1 MPLSMFYFLAVAAI
15 NILMSWSLYLPY
27 RAQQLHFMTVA
38 NMTISGYLGAYAAL
52 NWGWPFALI
61 LLAGIVIGGIV
72 GFVTSIAIGDAPAF
86 AVVIVGFTF
95 IYITKTIVE
104 NMDAFG
110 GTMGLFGIPMV
121 AGTPG
126 ANRWLLFAI
135 AWSMVFLVGF
145 FIHRF
150 DNSRLG
156 RAASA
161 IFVDKT
167 LAASF
172 GVNIKRMGMGLQ
184 TAGSA
189 IGGMC
194 GVLYAFTM
202 RSLFPEFFTFHY
214 IGIAMTMLFIGGYT
228 TLWGVLLAVPILW
241 GLPFLLPEAV
251 QSWRI
256 VIYGVLLITIL
267 LLKPEGII
275 TRPLIRRVQEV
286 LGRRRAPAK
295 AGTDAKEGT

>member
-1 MPLSMFYFLAVAAI
+1 MPLSIFYFLAIAGI

-27 RAQQLHFMTVA
+27 RVQQLHFMTVA
-38 NMTISGYLGAYAAL
+38 NMTISGYIGAYAAL
-52 NWGWPFALI
+52 TWGWPFAAVLI
-61 LLAGIVIGGIV
+61 LGIFLGALV
-72 GFVTSIAIGDAPAF
+72 GFVTSFAIGDAPAF

-104 NMDAFG
+104 NVDAFG
-110 GTMGLFGIPMV
+110 GTMGLFGIPKI
-121 AGTPG
+121 AATPG
-126 ANRWLLFAI
+126 GHRWVMFAVI
-135 AWSMVFLVGF
+135 WVSVAVVGAL
-145 FIHRF
+145 IHRF
-150 DNSRLG
+150 DSSRLG
-156 RAASA
+156 RASSA
-161 IFVDKT
+161 IFVDKN

-172 GVNIKRMGMGLQ
+172 GVDVKKMGMGLQ
-184 TAGSA
+184 AAGSA
-189 IGGMC
+189 IGGLC

-256 VIYGVLLITIL
+256 VIYGVLLVVIL
-267 LLKPEGII
+267 LIKPEGII
-275 TRPLIRRVQEV
+275 TRPLLRRVGSL
-286 LGRRRAPAK
+286 LGRGRS
-295 AGTDAKEGT
+295 

>member
-1 MPLSMFYFLAVAAI
+1 MPLSLYYFLAVAAI

-38 NMTISGYLGAYAAL
+38 NMTISGYIGAYAAL
-52 NWGWPFALI
+52 NWGWPFAAVLVT
-61 LLAGIVIGGIV
+61 GIVLGALV
-72 GFVTSIAIGDAPAF
+72 GFVTSFAIGDAPAF

-110 GTMGLFGIPMV
+110 GTMGLFGIPMI
-121 AGTPG
+121 AATPG
-126 ANRWLLFAI
+126 ASRWLMFAI
-135 AWSMVFLVGF
+135 SWSLVFVVGF

-161 IFVDKT
+161 IFIDKN

-172 GVNIKRMGMGLQ
+172 GVNIKTMGMGLQ
-184 TAGSA
+184 TAASA
-189 IGGMC
+189 IGGMS

-228 TLWGVLLAVPILW
+228 TQWGVLLAVPILW
-241 GLPFLLPEAV
+241 GTPFLLPESV

-256 VIYGVLLITIL
+256 VIYGVLLIVIL
-267 LLKPEGII
+267 VVKPEGII
-275 TRPLIRRVQEV
+275 TRPLIRRIGQIA
-286 LGRRRAPAK
+286 RIFTR
-295 AGTDAKEGT
+295 KERV